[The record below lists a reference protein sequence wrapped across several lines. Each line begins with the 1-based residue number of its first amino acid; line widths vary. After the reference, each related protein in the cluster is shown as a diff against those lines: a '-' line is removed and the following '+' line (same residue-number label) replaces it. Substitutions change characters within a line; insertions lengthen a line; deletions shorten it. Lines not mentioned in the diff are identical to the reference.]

1 MASVVYPLGCLCL
14 AIARAVTRYTHHR
27 TTGVQRSPMYNL
39 RSSYP
44 LLLLSLASLLHAQDL
59 RHVTE
64 PQIPQTCTVL
74 QANLAASDGHLP
86 ADAEDH
92 LDTARIQQAMDHCPA
107 GRAVVLKSS
116 ASGQVFLSGPLTLR
130 SGVTLVVDKGTLLA
144 ASSNPH
150 LYDLEP
156 GSCGVLGPHGEGC
169 KPFISGNG
177 IANSGIMG
185 QGAIDGRGG
194 SLLLGESVTW
204 WQLAQRAKLLDL
216 YQKVPHLIILNWVK
230 NFTLYGITLRNAP
243 GGHVS
248 AHNAD
253 GFTAWGVT
261 IDTPATAR
269 NTDGIDP
276 GSSTNVTIAHCNI
289 QNGDDE
295 VAVGSGGD
303 IPSSHLS
310 ILDNHFYAGHGMS
323 IGSGTSGGVNH
334 MLVKNLTIDH
344 TQNGIRIKSDPS
356 RGGLVQQ
363 ITYQNVCIRNATNP
377 IVITPHYTDFS
388 GDRLPI
394 YQQIT
399 LRNVEVLTPG
409 NYIFSGLDAQYPLG
423 LTLDNVSALG
433 LDQSRIQAL
442 DAAITIGPQRGNL
455 LPQGQDVSI
464 TAAPGAVAS
473 NGSAEPLSCSAALVP
488 FADPSTAPHLDEQAP
503 AVDHTFYVAADGT
516 GDFYSIQQ
524 AIDAVPETGGLISVA
539 PGIYHEVLTVK
550 KPHITLRSPYPQADR
565 TVVVANK
572 SAGDSGGTG
581 HSSTVNILADDFTAQ
596 NITFQND
603 FNATHPEL
611 PQGSQAVALL
621 VRGDREI
628 FDNVRLLGNQDTLYA
643 GTASCKDSSCP
654 AARQYFNHCYIEGNV
669 DFIFGDAKAV
679 FNQCEIHSNQH
690 PEGMLTAQS
699 RVFPDQDSGYVF
711 NDCKLTADRGVSNVY
726 LGRPWRPYARVVY
739 LNTWMG
745 PQIMPAGWMEWHPGE
760 THSLQT
766 AYYAEFHSTGP
777 GANPSRREPYSHQL
791 TPDQA
796 AQFAPENWLRGSDGW
811 DPAAALSKQP

>member
-1 MASVVYPLGCLCL
+1 MHS
-14 AIARAVTRYTHHR
+14 
-27 TTGVQRSPMYNL
+27 L
-39 RSSYP
+39 RWSHL
-44 LLLLSLASLLHAQDL
+44 LLLLSLTSKLYAQDL

-64 PQIPQTCTVL
+64 PRIPQACTVL
-74 QANLAASDGHLP
+74 QADKAAVNGHLP

-92 LDTARIQQAMDHCPA
+92 LDTARIQQAMDQCSA
-107 GRAVVLKSS
+107 GKAVVLESG
-116 ASGQVFLSGPLTLR
+116 AGGQVFLSGPLTLR
-130 SGVTLVVDKGTLLA
+130 SGVTLVIGPGTLLA
-144 ASSNPH
+144 ASGNPR
-150 LYDLEP
+150 LYDLAP

-169 KPFISGNG
+169 KPFIRGDG

-194 SLLLGESVTW
+194 ATLLGQKVTW
-204 WQLAQRAKLLDL
+204 WQLAMRAKLLDL
-216 YQKVPHLIILNWVK
+216 YQKVPHLIVLNRVK
-230 NFTLYGITLRNAP
+230 NFTLYEITLRNAP
-243 GGHVS
+243 GGHVGVRG
-248 AHNAD
+248 AD

-269 NTDGIDP
+269 NSDGIDP
-276 GSSTNVTIAHCNI
+276 GSSTNVTITHCNI
-289 QNGDDE
+289 HNGDDE
-295 VAVGSGGD
+295 VAVGSGGSF
-303 IPSSHLS
+303 PASHLS
-310 ILDNHFYAGHGMS
+310 ILNNHFYAGHGMS
-323 IGSGTSGGVNH
+323 IGSGTSGGVDH
-334 MLVKNLTIDH
+334 MLVKNLSIDG

-363 ITYQNVCIRNATNP
+363 ITYENVCIRNATNP

-409 NYIFSGLDAQYPLG
+409 NYIFSGLDAQHPLG
-423 LTLDNVSALG
+423 LTLDNVSAQG
-433 LDQSRIQAL
+433 LARSRMQAL
-442 DAAITIGPQRGNL
+442 DAAITIGPRRGNL
-455 LPQGQDVSI
+455 LPQGQDVTI
-464 TAAPGAVAS
+464 TMESSAQPRS
-473 NGSAEPLSCSAALVP
+473 EPSAETNSASAQPLSCAAALVP
-488 FADPSTAPHLDEQAP
+488 FTDPSTAPHLDQQVP
-503 AVDHTFYVAADGT
+503 PVDHTFYVAADGT

-524 AIDAVPETGGLISVA
+524 AIDAVPDTGGLISVA

-550 KPHITLRSPYPQADR
+550 KPHVILRSPYPQADR
-565 TVVVANK
+565 TVVVAGK

-581 HSSTVNILADDFTAQ
+581 HSSTVNILADDFMAQ
-596 NITFQND
+596 NITFQNN

-643 GTASCKDSSCP
+643 GTASCKAPSCP

-679 FNQCEIHSNQH
+679 FNQCEIHSNRH

-699 RVFPDQDSGYVF
+699 RMFPDQDSGYVF

-726 LGRPWRPYARVVY
+726 LGRPWRPYARVIY

-745 PQIMPAGWMEWHPGE
+745 PQIMPAGWMEWHAGE

-777 GANPSRREPYSHQL
+777 GANPSHREPYSHQL

-796 AQFAPENWLRGSDGW
+796 AQFAPEVWLRGSDGW
-811 DPAAALSKQP
+811 DPAANLSKQP